1 MGNNLSP
8 ITHDLLPGKH
18 DFYVFYDL
26 NGFND
31 LPFTVHRLRNASS
44 NRQTEYARAML
55 IIPAIDLK
63 EGKCV
68 RLERGE
74 MSTATIYSEDPAAT
88 AQRWEAEG
96 AQLLHVVDLDG
107 AFAKEP
113 KNREAVA
120 AIVRSVGL
128 PVQLGGGVR
137 TIETLSAYLDLGV
150 ERVVIGTAAHSNPEL
165 LVQAC
170 ERFPGKVVL
179 GIDSRKGRVAVE
191 GWSKTTEMGAGELAA
206 RSADLALAAIVYT
219 DISRDGM
226 QTGPN
231 IEATRQLA
239 QSVSIPV
246 IASGGVGNLE
256 HIRALLPLER
266 DGVVGVIAG
275 RALYAGNVDL
285 SEAIALAQGK
295 AQSAEREW

>member
-1 MGNNLSP
+1 MGNGLEP

-18 DFYVFYDL
+18 DFDDFYVFDDL
-26 NGFND
+26 NGCNA
-31 LPFTVHRLRNASS
+31 LPFTVHRLRNGLFI
-44 NRQTEYARAML
+44 RQTEYAREML

-74 MSTATIYSEDPAAT
+74 MSTATIYSEDPAVT

-113 KNREAVA
+113 KNREAIA
-120 AIVRSVGL
+120 AIVQSVEV

-137 TIETLSAYLDLGV
+137 TVEILSAYLELGV

-170 ERFPGKVVL
+170 ERFPEKVVL
-179 GIDSRKGRVAVE
+179 GIDSREGRVAVE

-206 RSADLALAAIVYT
+206 RFENLALAAIVYT

-231 IEATRQLA
+231 IEATRQMA
-239 QSVSIPV
+239 RSVSIPV
-246 IASGGVGNLE
+246 IASGGVGSLE

-275 RALYAGNVDL
+275 RALYTGSVDL
-285 SEAIALAQGK
+285 RQAIALAQGK
-295 AQSAEREW
+295 AQRA

>member
-1 MGNNLSP
+1 
-8 ITHDLLPGKH
+8 
-18 DFYVFYDL
+18 
-26 NGFND
+26 
-31 LPFTVHRLRNASS
+31 
-44 NRQTEYARAML
+44 ML

-120 AIVRSVGL
+120 AVVQSVDV

-137 TIETLSAYLDLGV
+137 TVETLAGYLDLGV
-150 ERVVIGTAAHSNPEL
+150 ERVVIGTAAHSDPEL

-219 DISRDGM
+219 DILRDGM

-239 QSVSIPV
+239 RSVSIPV

-266 DGVVGVIAG
+266 DGVIGVIVG
-275 RALYAGNVDL
+275 RALYAGSVDL
-285 SEAIALAQGK
+285 GEAIGLAKGK
-295 AQSAEREW
+295 AHSA